1 MGVNKS
7 RAKMDSNNEKDV
19 LKYVRRS
26 LSGDAKA
33 FEWIIRKYQKRIY
46 FTALQVVMN
55 QEDADD
61 MLQDTFIKAYTKL
74 DTYNEGFPFY
84 PWLYRIAI
92 NTCLKNQKKKA
103 RLRAMS
109 LDDLDGNGHQ
119 ADLAESPT
127 QMFDMEGS
135 ELAGKLKVALKKIP
149 YEQRTVF
156 VLRVNDGLSYQE
168 ISETMDISMGTVM
181 SRLSR
186 ARDKLRILLEEYVKT
201 NDIEVKG

>member
-1 MGVNKS
+1 
-7 RAKMDSNNEKDV
+7 MDLGGRPFQVTWDITLPIIAPAMV
-19 LKYVRRS
+19 
-26 LSGDAKA
+26 SGWLLA
-33 FEWIIRKYQKRIY
+33 F
-46 FTALQVVMN
+46 TL
-55 QEDADD
+55 
-61 MLQDTFIKAYTKL
+61 
-74 DTYNEGFPFY
+74 
-84 PWLYRIAI
+84 
-92 NTCLKNQKKKA
+92 
-103 RLRAMS
+103 S

-135 ELAGKLKVALKKIP
+135 ELVDKLKVALKKIP

-156 VLRVNDGLSYQE
+156 ILRVNDGLSYQE

-201 NDIEVKG
+201 NDIEV